1 MKKKCLLLSLVLTCI
16 YGYSQELS
24 CKMVQVY
31 NGKIK
36 SLTILEPEIGKGCK
50 YSFHEDG
57 KTKCIEKDGMTIQ
70 FIWENDEEVRCELI
84 NNGTT
89 VHSEYIY
96 VYEFNDSIYSFEA
109 GGINYTIK
117 FRENGTISST
127 QQESNGKTMTSVAY
141 YKDNN
146 EMYPYKIISQMGSQ
160 IQTSYIEI
168 KKTDKYGNVTEY
180 TQTSNGTTVYF
191 KRKIEYY

>member
-1 MKKKCLLLSLVLTCI
+1 
-16 YGYSQELS
+16 
-24 CKMVQVY
+24 
-31 NGKIK
+31 
-36 SLTILEPEIGKGCK
+36 
-50 YSFHEDG
+50 
-57 KTKCIEKDGMTIQ
+57 
-70 FIWENDEEVRCELI
+70 
-84 NNGTT
+84 
-89 VHSEYIY
+89 
-96 VYEFNDSIYSFEA
+96 
-109 GGINYTIK
+109 
-117 FRENGTISST
+117 
-127 QQESNGKTMTSVAY
+127 MTSVAY